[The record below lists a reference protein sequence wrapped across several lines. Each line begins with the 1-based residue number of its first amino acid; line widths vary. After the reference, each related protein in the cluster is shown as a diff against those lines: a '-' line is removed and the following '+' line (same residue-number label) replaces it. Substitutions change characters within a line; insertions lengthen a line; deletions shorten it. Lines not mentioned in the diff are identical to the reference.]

1 MAHISRRTAGLA
13 GVVLAPFW
21 YGVVVLVTLL
31 ERDFMKSLG
40 WSLTNENEVSWP
52 SSLGRGD
59 LGWLLSVDFVV
70 TGVLIAVFATGFRR
84 EFRGR
89 VSGVIATAGLGLCS
103 IAVCLNAFTTDLEG
117 EPSTWHGTLHN
128 TGFLLFLLG
137 MLIAYPA
144 SGLALRR
151 NEEWRGW
158 RLLGWTPVLL
168 FLVVLGSDFL
178 PGDVGFAVFL
188 VLAWGWFCLMG
199 ANLLAVDRVGDET
212 SERLPDAAAPG
223 LL

>member
-13 GVVLAPFW
+13 GLVLAPFW
-21 YGVVVLVTLL
+21 YGVVLLVTLL

-40 WSLTNENEVSWP
+40 WSLTKENEVSWP

-59 LGWLLSVDFVV
+59 VGWLLSVDFVV
-70 TGVLIAVFATGFRR
+70 TAVLIALFAAGFRH
-84 EFRGR
+84 EFRR
-89 VSGVIATAGLGLCS
+89 KVSGAVATAGLGLCA
-103 IAVCLNAFTTDLEG
+103 IAVGMNAFVTDLEG

-128 TGFLLFLLG
+128 AGFLLFLLG

-144 SGLALRR
+144 SGLALRG
-151 NEEWRGW
+151 NEDWRGW
-158 RLLGWTPVLL
+158 RLLGWTPVVLV
-168 FLVVLGSDFL
+168 LVVLGSGFL

-188 VLAWGWFCLMG
+188 LLAWGWFSVMG
-199 ANLLAVDRVGDET
+199 AHLLAVDRAGGEIP
-212 SERLPDAAAPG
+212 ERLPDAAAPG